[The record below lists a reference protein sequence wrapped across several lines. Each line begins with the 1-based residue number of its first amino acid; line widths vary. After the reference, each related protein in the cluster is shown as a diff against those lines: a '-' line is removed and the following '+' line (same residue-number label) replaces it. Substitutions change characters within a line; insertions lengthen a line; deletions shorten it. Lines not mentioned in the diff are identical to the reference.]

1 MTTYLI
7 NEIFTF
13 LIGKPID
20 SLSGNI
26 TNSKTCYITIKSL
39 KMPAMGSW
47 KCRIV
52 HTLSP
57 VFQETTI
64 AATSN
69 GKSRQMRLPKKLI
82 PLRYKLFVTP
92 FIVQDNFTFQGH
104 VEIDIKVM
112 EKNVDCITL
121 HSQGLNIFENI
132 VKVMDSDNHNY
143 EIVGFG
149 YEDATNFLTIFVSKN
164 LPLENTI
171 KVIIDYQGKLASDL
185 MGLYRSS
192 YFDEETNSTQF
203 MATTQFEPTAARKA
217 LPCFDEPAFKAVF
230 QVNLGRVKS
239 MTSISNMP
247 KEREGISMADYD
259 EYVWDIYQESP
270 KMSTYLLALIVTRF
284 TFRKSK
290 PQGNG
295 VEFRIWSRK
304 SVMDQT
310 ELAAEIGPKI
320 LEFYEDRFKTKFPL
334 QKQDMIAIP
343 DFMFGA
349 MENWGLITY
358 REVFLL
364 NKPGKSSA
372 TDKEY
377 TEIVIAHELAHQW
390 FGNLVT
396 MEWWT
401 E

>member
-69 GKSRQMRLPKKLI
+69 GKSRHMRLPKKLI

-247 KEREGISMADYD
+247 KEREGIPMADND

>member
-1 MTTYLI
+1 MTTYFI

-13 LIGKPID
+13 SIGKPID

-372 TDKEY
+372 ADREW
-377 TEIVIAHELAHQW
+377 TEIVIAHELSHQW